1 MQTQDATDATT
12 EPVIASDQTSE
23 AMLDTIEARI
33 LGSLME
39 KQLTTPDAYP
49 LTLNSLVLACN
60 QKTSREPVSNYD
72 SGQVQRSVSSMQDRK
87 LIEADYGS
95 RAHRYGQRLTRVLS
109 VDKAT
114 QAILTVLLL
123 RGPQTVAEILTRTQR
138 MFDFATPNA
147 LEEKLTQLCAKT
159 TPLVVHIPRQIGQ
172 REDRYMHLLC
182 GKPDLAAIG
191 AMISQAKA
199 SSSGNDERNAQVEQ
213 KQEALENKIETLE
226 QRIQLLEK
234 QVAALLDLNGV
245 SDSDL

>member
-1 MQTQDATDATT
+1 MDTYNTTIATNTHEDETK
-12 EPVIASDQTSE
+12 E
-23 AMLDTIEARI
+23 AMLDAIEARI

-72 SGQVQRSVSSMQDRK
+72 SGQVQRCVSNMQDRK
-87 LIEADYGS
+87 LIEADYGA

-138 MFDFATPNA
+138 MFDFETTSA
-147 LEEKLTQLCAKT
+147 LEEKLAQLCAKT
-159 TPLVVHIPRQIGQ
+159 TPLVIHIPKQTGQ

-191 AMISQAKA
+191 AMMSQAKA
-199 SSSGNDERNAQVEQ
+199 SSNNDERSAQAEQ
-213 KQEALENKIETLE
+213 KQEALESKIEALE
-226 QRIQLLEK
+226 NRIQLLEK
-234 QVAALLDLNGV
+234 QVATLMDLNGV
-245 SDSDL
+245 SNTDL